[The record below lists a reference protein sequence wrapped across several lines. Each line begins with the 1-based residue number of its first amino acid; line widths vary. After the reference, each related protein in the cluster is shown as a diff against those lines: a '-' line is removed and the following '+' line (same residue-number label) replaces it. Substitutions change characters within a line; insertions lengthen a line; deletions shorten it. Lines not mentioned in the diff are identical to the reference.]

1 MFLIYTPLES
11 IEIDFLCCAG
21 YKNGTY
27 IRSKCNNHSFIVPFL
42 RNSELNIQGLPF
54 PSSQRKTPSYCS
66 HFSTFFSDVRNK
78 EQKKSTQWIGSRA
91 VLGLKSVCLLK
102 ALLVCN
108 IQSLMTRKS
117 VI

>member
-27 IRSKCNNHSFIVPFL
+27 IRSKCNNHSFSVPFL

-91 VLGLKSVCLLK
+91 VLGLKPVCLLK